1 MNQRGIA
8 FRLNSNLTTIA
19 IIIIALIVFIN
30 YHFSN
35 KILIGKIEEGAINQS
50 NLVVSRISRVTV
62 GTEEVAKNIAYQA
75 LYYNKNN
82 DLDFFLNQVLKTNKI
97 LESVHVELFDVQ
109 KNKFLKFSS
118 NKPGQLICNPDSL
131 SVEEY
136 FMKLKK
142 ENVNTNQGSWTDP
155 FYCKYDTNHLLISYW
170 HPIFNPDTKEIS
182 GIISCEISLN
192 KMDKMLSEVKIG
204 SNGYS
209 FIIDQSGRII
219 THPKKEWILNKNLFE
234 KPSLIFE
241 ENIEIVES
249 QIKSGGK
256 GAGNGIS
263 QYLDNQ
269 KAWFYFSPLPS
280 SGWSAIIVVPEK
292 ELLKPIEL
300 IFQKM
305 ILVSGL
311 GILILFL
318 VNMLIFKRMLDPLV
332 RIVFAIQRFSSADNQ
347 LNKSRNEILM
357 LADSLENW
365 QSKYGLLI
373 KEQTKTANEKLK
385 YEKDLKSAREIQ
397 FNIIPIG
404 KPKFPEYPEI
414 DLFAILKP
422 AETVGGDLYDYFFI
436 DKNHLLIAI
445 GDVSGKGIPASL
457 FMAITSTLIKT
468 HAKML
473 STKGIVTQV
482 NHELSE
488 RNSNQ
493 YFVTLFIGILDISTG
508 IMDYCNAAHDYPYI
522 LHADGTIQKLS
533 KSHGLP
539 LGIYKNKEYSSNQIE
554 LQLGDMIVLYTDGV
568 INSKDDKNKHYGTER
583 LEINIQNLID
593 LSSEEA
599 ANRIVKSIE
608 IYEGEEKQSDD
619 ITLLTLRYLSSKKEN
634 QT

>member
-1 MNQRGIA
+1 MNQSGIIY
-8 FRLNSNLTTIA
+8 RLNSNLTTIA
-19 IIIIALIVFIN
+19 IIIIASIVFIN

-35 KILIGKIEEGAINQS
+35 KILISKIEEGAINQS

-62 GTEEVAKNIAYQA
+62 GTEEVAKNVAYQA
-75 LYYNKNN
+75 LYYNKNH
-82 DLDFFLNQVLKTNKI
+82 DLDFFLNQVLKTNEI
-97 LESVHVELFDVQ
+97 LESVHVELFDDQ
-109 KNKFLKFSS
+109 NNKFLKFSS

-131 SVEEY
+131 VVEEY
-136 FMKLKK
+136 FRKLKK
-142 ENVNTNQGSWTDP
+142 ENNTSNQGSWTDP
-155 FYCKYDTNHLLISYW
+155 FYCKYDKTHLLISYR
-170 HPIFNPDTKEIS
+170 HPILDPENKEVV
-182 GIISCEISLN
+182 GIVSCEISLN
-192 KMDKMLSEVKIG
+192 KMNKMLSAVKIG

-209 FIIDQSGRII
+209 FIIDISGRII
-219 THPKKEWILNKNLFE
+219 THPKKEWILNKNMFE

-241 ENIEIVES
+241 ENIKAVES
-249 QIKSGGK
+249 QIKK
-256 GAGNGIS
+256 GATGAGSGIS
-263 QYLDNQ
+263 QYLGNQ

-280 SGWSAIIVVPEK
+280 SGWTAIIVVPEK
-292 ELLKPIEL
+292 ELLKPIEQ

-305 ILVSGL
+305 ILVSGV

-318 VNMLIFKRMLDPLV
+318 VNMLVFKRMLNPLV
-332 RIVFAIQRFSSADNQ
+332 RVVIAIQRFSSTDNKV
-347 LNKSRNEILM
+347 NKSKNEIRM
-357 LADSLENW
+357 LADSLEAW

-373 KEQTKTANEKLK
+373 NEQTKTAHEKLK
-385 YEKDLKSAREIQ
+385 YEKDLKSAQEIQ

-473 STKGIVTQV
+473 SSEGIVSQV

-493 YFVTLFIGILDISTG
+493 NFVTLFIGILDVRSG
-508 IMDYCNAAHDYPYI
+508 IMDYCNAAHDFPYI
-522 LHADGTIQKLS
+522 LHADGTIRKLS
-533 KSHGLP
+533 TSHGLP
-539 LGIYKNKEYSSNQIE
+539 LGIYKNKKYTSSRID
-554 LQLGDMIVLYTDGV
+554 LQFGDMIILFTDGV
-568 INSKDDKNKHYGTER
+568 INSKDGKNQHYGTER
-583 LEINIQNLID
+583 LEKNIQNLND
-593 LSSEEA
+593 HSAEEVA
-599 ANRIVKSIE
+599 GRLIKSIE
-608 IYEGEEKQSDD
+608 IYEGDEKQSDD
-619 ITLLTLRYLSSKKEN
+619 ITLLTVRYLAKKET

>member
-1 MNQRGIA
+1 MNQSGIV

-19 IIIIALIVFIN
+19 IIIIASIVFIN
-30 YHFSN
+30 YHFS
-35 KILIGKIEEGAINQS
+35 KKTLINKIEEGAINQS

-62 GTEEVAKNIAYQA
+62 GTEEVAKNVANQA
-75 LYYNKNN
+75 MYYNKNH
-82 DLDFFLNQVLKTNKI
+82 DLDFFLNQVLNTNEI
-97 LESVHVELFDVQ
+97 LESVHLELFDDQ
-109 KNKFLKFSS
+109 NNKFLKFSS
-118 NKPGQLICNPDSL
+118 NKANQLICNPDSL
-131 SVEEY
+131 IVEEY
-136 FMKLKK
+136 FRKLKK
-142 ENVNTNQGSWTDP
+142 ENINTNHGSWTDP
-155 FYCKYDTNHLLISYW
+155 FYCKYDINHLLISYR
-170 HPIFNPDTKEIS
+170 HPIINPDTKELA

-192 KMDKMLSEVKIG
+192 KMDKMLSDVKIG

-234 KPSLIFE
+234 KPSLILE
-241 ENIEIVES
+241 ENIKAVES
-249 QIKSGGK
+249 QIKKGMT
-256 GAGNGIS
+256 GAGSGIS
-263 QYLDNQ
+263 QYLGNQ

-280 SGWSAIIVVPEK
+280 SGWTAIIVVPEK

-300 IFQKM
+300 IFKKM
-305 ILVSGL
+305 ILVSGV
-311 GILILFL
+311 GILFLFL
-318 VNMLIFKRMLDPLV
+318 VNMLVFNRMLNPLV
-332 RIVFAIQRFSSADNQ
+332 RVVIAIQRFSSTDNKV
-347 LNKSRNEILM
+347 NKSKNEIRM
-357 LADSLENW
+357 LADSLEAW

-373 KEQTKTANEKLK
+373 NEQTKTAHEKLK
-385 YEKDLKSAREIQ
+385 YEKDLNSARDIQ

-473 STKGIVTQV
+473 SSEGIVSQV

-493 YFVTLFIGILDISTG
+493 NFVTLFIGILDVRSG
-508 IMDYCNAAHDYPYI
+508 IMDYCNAAHDFPYI
-522 LHADGTIQKLS
+522 LHADGTIRKLS
-533 KSHGLP
+533 TSHGLP
-539 LGIYKNKEYSSNQIE
+539 LGIYKNKEYSSSKID
-554 LQLGDMIVLYTDGV
+554 LQFGDMIVLFTDGV
-568 INSKDDKNKHYGTER
+568 INSKDNKNQHYGTER
-583 LEINIQNLID
+583 LEKNIQNLNE
-593 LSSEEA
+593 LSAEEVA
-599 ANRIVKSIE
+599 GRLIKSIE

-619 ITLLTLRYLSSKKEN
+619 ITLLTLRYLAKNEN

>member
-19 IIIIALIVFIN
+19 IIIIAAIVFIN

-35 KILIGKIEEGAINQS
+35 KILISKIEEGAVNQS

-62 GTEEVAKNIAYQA
+62 GTEEVAKNIAYQV

-82 DLDFFLNQVLKTNKI
+82 DLDFFLNQVLETNEI
-97 LESVHVELFDVQ
+97 LESVHVELFDGK

-131 SVEEY
+131 IVERY
-136 FMKLKK
+136 FRKLKA
-142 ENVNTNQGSWTDP
+142 ENVNTNHGSWTDP
-155 FYCKYDTNHLLISYW
+155 FYCKYDTMHLLISYS
-170 HPIFNPDTKEIS
+170 HPISNPETKEVV
-182 GIISCEISLN
+182 GIVSCEISLN
-192 KMDKMLSEVKIG
+192 KINKMLSEVKIG

-241 ENIEIVES
+241 ENIKDVES
-249 QIKSGGK
+249 QIKNGK
-256 GAGNGIS
+256 TGAGNGIS
-263 QYLDNQ
+263 QYLSNQ

-280 SGWSAIIVVPEK
+280 SNWTAIIVVPEK
-292 ELLKPIEL
+292 ELRKPIEQ
-300 IFQKM
+300 IFQKI

-318 VNMLIFKRMLDPLV
+318 VNMLVFRRMLNPLI
-332 RIVFAIQRFSSADNQ
+332 RIVLAIQRFSSSDDKV
-347 LNKSRNEILM
+347 NKSKNEIRM
-357 LADSLENW
+357 LAESLKSW

-373 KEQTKTANEKLK
+373 KEQTKTAHEKLK
-385 YEKDLKSAREIQ
+385 YEKDLKSASEIQ

-468 HAKML
+468 HAHMISAKE
-473 STKGIVTQV
+473 IVSHV
-482 NHELSE
+482 NNELSE

-493 YFVTLFIGILDISTG
+493 NFVTLFIGILDIHSG
-508 IMDYCNAAHDYPYI
+508 IMDYCNAAHDFPYI
-522 LHADGTIQKLS
+522 LHADGTIQKMS

-539 LGIYKNKEYSSNQIE
+539 LGIYKSKVYTSSKIE
-554 LQLGDMIVLYTDGV
+554 LSFGDMIILFTDGV
-568 INSKDDKNKHYGTER
+568 INSLDNKNQHYGTER
-583 LEINIQNLID
+583 LEKNIQNLNE
-593 LSSEEA
+593 LSAEEVA
-599 ANRIVKSIE
+599 VRLVKSIE

-619 ITLLTLRYLSSKKEN
+619 ITLLTLRYLAKKEN